1 MRIKLLR
8 SSISLSLMVLMA
20 TASTTF
26 TFHSVQAAKNDEQVT
41 ELIAA
46 DIPSFTGAYLSGQ
59 IADSDS
65 DIDNAIDFY
74 NRALEFDP
82 ENRDAKRRLFT
93 SLIISGDFETASG
106 LAEALKDDA
115 EVAMLAE
122 RALAVRSIQ
131 KREYRRTDKFLNLE
145 ESNPVDKLINQLLS
159 AWGKFGDNKI
169 DEAIAQVINLEG
181 PTWYSAFQDFNLGM
195 MSAAS
200 GDHEKAKTY
209 FGSLIANQDAIQ
221 IAPDTYLQGVM
232 ALATLHN
239 QDGEKDAALNVL
251 TGTIRAAF
259 APADA
264 LKKKIEQNV
273 EIPYSVANAQSG
285 ASFALYTIGA
295 ALNRQGN
302 EDIVALYLQFARALD
317 VKNAAALI
325 MLAELKEQLGQADKA
340 IAIYRSVPDGSPM
353 KRLSELQLGLNLADI
368 GQTEE
373 ALTHISELIKAYPND
388 IRAYLGYGNI
398 LSREKN
404 YQAVVDNYEDAIKA
418 VGPIHDRTHWN
429 LFYQLGIGYERLK
442 VWEKAEK
449 AFLRSLELAPNQ
461 PSVMNYL
468 GYSWVDM
475 NIKLEEGIDMIKAA
489 VDLRPNDGYI
499 VDSLGWAYYR
509 QGKYEEAT
517 RELER
522 AVELRPSDP
531 TINDHLGDAFWR
543 VGRKIEAKFQWE
555 RALLSMADYDESLV
569 PVLKQKLKEGLADKT
584 ATNDG

>member
-1 MRIKLLR
+1 
-8 SSISLSLMVLMA
+8 MVFM
-20 TASTTF
+20 TSASTVL
-26 TFHSVQAAKNDEQVT
+26 TFHDGRAAKSDEQTIDLV
-41 ELIAA
+41 AA

-82 ENRDAKRRLFT
+82 ENREAKRRLFS
-93 SLIISGDFETASG
+93 SLIISGDFEAASS

-115 EVAMLAE
+115 EVALLAE

-131 KREYRRTDKFLNLE
+131 KREYRGADKFLNLE
-145 ESNPVDKLINQLLS
+145 EANPVDRLVNELLS
-159 AWGKFGDNKI
+159 AWAKFGDNKVE
-169 DEAIAQVINLEG
+169 EAITQVSSLEG
-181 PTWYSAFQDFNLGM
+181 PSWYSAFQDFNLGM
-195 MSAAS
+195 MAAAS
-200 GDHEKAKTY
+200 GDHASAKNY
-209 FGSLIANQDAIQ
+209 FGALIANQDAVQ

-239 QDGEKDAALNVL
+239 QDGEKEEALNVL
-251 TGTIRAAF
+251 TDTIRAAF

-264 LKKKIEQNV
+264 LKKKIEQDIEV
-273 EIPYSVANAQSG
+273 PYSVGNAQSG

-295 ALNRQGN
+295 ALNREGN

-317 VKNAAALI
+317 VKNAAALV
-325 MLAELKEQLGQADKA
+325 MLAELKEQLGQAEKA
-340 IAIYRSVPDGSPM
+340 IAIYRTVPDGSPM

-368 GQTEE
+368 DQVDE
-373 ALTHISELIKAYPND
+373 ALAHISDLIETYPND

-404 YQAVVDNYEDAIKA
+404 FKAVVENYENAIKA

-449 AFLRSLELAPNQ
+449 AFLRSLELSPNQ

-475 NIKLEEGIDMIKAA
+475 NIRLDEGIDMIKAA

-509 QGKYEEAT
+509 QGRYEDAA

-531 TINDHLGDAFWR
+531 TINDHLGDAFWQ

-555 RALLSMADYDESLV
+555 RALLSMAGYDESQV
-569 PVLKQKLKEGLADKT
+569 PVLKQKLKEGLTDKT
-584 ATNDG
+584 AANDG

>member
-1 MRIKLLR
+1 MRTKLLR

-20 TASTTF
+20 TAATTL
-26 TFHSVQAAKNDEQVT
+26 TFDDAHSAKNDEQVVD
-41 ELIAA
+41 LIAA

-82 ENRDAKRRLFT
+82 ENREAKRRLFT
-93 SLIISGDFETASG
+93 TLIISGDFEAASA

-115 EVAMLAE
+115 EVALLAE

-131 KREYRRTDKFLNLE
+131 KREYRRADKFINLD
-145 ESNPVDKLINQLLS
+145 ESNPVDRLINQLLS
-159 AWGKFGDNKI
+159 AWAKFGDNKV
-169 DEAIAQVINLEG
+169 DEAIAQVNDLEG
-181 PTWYSAFQDFNLGM
+181 PTWYSAFQNFNLGM
-195 MSAAS
+195 MTAAS
-200 GDHEKAKTY
+200 GDHEKAKSY
-209 FGSLIANQDAIQ
+209 FAALIADEDAVQ

-239 QDGEKDAALNVL
+239 QDGEKDQALNVL
-251 TGTIRAAF
+251 TDTIRAAF

-264 LKKKIEQNV
+264 LKKKIEQGV
-273 EIPYSVANAQSG
+273 ETPYTVANAQSG

-295 ALNRQGN
+295 ALNRDGN

-317 VKNAAALI
+317 VKNAAALV
-325 MLAELKEQLGQADKA
+325 MLAELKEQLGQAEEA
-340 IAIYRSVPDGSPM
+340 IAIYRSVPDDSPM

-368 GQTEE
+368 DQVDE
-373 ALTHISELIKAYPND
+373 ALAHISDLIEAYPND

-404 YQAVVDNYEDAIKA
+404 YKAVVDNYENAIKA

-449 AFLRSLELAPNQ
+449 AFLRALELSPNQ

-475 NIKLEEGIDMIKAA
+475 NIRLEEGIDMIKAA

-509 QGKYEEAT
+509 QGKYEEAA

-531 TINDHLGDAFWR
+531 TINDHLGDAFWQ
-543 VGRKIEAKFQWE
+543 VGRKIEAKFQWD
-555 RALLSMADYDESLV
+555 RALLSMADYDESQV
-569 PVLKQKLKEGLADKT
+569 PILKQKLKEGLTDKT
-584 ATNDG
+584 ASNDG

>member
-1 MRIKLLR
+1 MRNKLLR

-20 TASTTF
+20 SAATTISF
-26 TFHSVQAAKNDEQVT
+26 NDVRAAKSEKEVVDLV
-41 ELIAA
+41 AA

-65 DIDNAIDFY
+65 DIENAIDFY

-82 ENRDAKRRLFT
+82 ENREAKRRLFT
-93 SLIISGDFETASG
+93 TLIISGDFETASG
-106 LAEALKDDA
+106 LAETLKDDA

-131 KREYRRTDKFLNLE
+131 KREYRRADKFLDLE
-145 ESNPVDKLINQLLS
+145 ETNPVDKLINQLLS
-159 AWGKFGDNKI
+159 AWAKLGDNKVK
-169 DEAIAQVINLEG
+169 EAIAQVKGLEG

-195 MSAAS
+195 MAAAS
-200 GDHEKAKTY
+200 GDYEAAKTY

-239 QDGEKDAALNVL
+239 QDGKKDEALAVL
-251 TGTIRAAF
+251 TDTIRAAF

-264 LKKKIEQNV
+264 LKKKIEQDI
-273 EIPYSVANAQSG
+273 ETPYSVANAQSG

-295 ALNRQGN
+295 ALNREGN

-317 VKNAAALI
+317 VKNAAALV
-325 MLAELKEQLGQADKA
+325 MLAELKEQLGQSDKA
-340 IAIYRSVPDGSPM
+340 IAIYRTVPDNSPM
-353 KRLSELQLGLNLADI
+353 KRLSELQLGLNLADV
-368 GQTEE
+368 GQVEE
-373 ALTHISELIKAYPND
+373 ALAHISELIKAYPND

-404 YQAVVDNYEDAIKA
+404 YQAVVDNYENAIRA

-442 VWEKAEK
+442 VWDKAEK
-449 AFLRSLELAPNQ
+449 AFLRSLELSPNQ

-522 AVELRPSDP
+522 AVELRPADP
-531 TINDHLGDAFWR
+531 TINDHLGDAFWQ

-555 RALLSMADYDESLV
+555 RALLSMADFDESQV
-569 PVLKQKLKEGLADKT
+569 PILKRKLKEGLTDKT
-584 ATNDG
+584 AANDG

>member
-8 SSISLSLMVLMA
+8 SSISLSLMALIAAV
-20 TASTTF
+20 STTL
-26 TFHSVQAAKNDEQVT
+26 TLHEVRAAKNDEQVT
-41 ELIAA
+41 ELVAA

-65 DIDNAIDFY
+65 DIKNAIEFY

-82 ENRDAKRRLFT
+82 ENREAKRRLFT
-93 SLIISGDFETASG
+93 TLIISGDFETAST

-115 EVAMLAE
+115 DVALLAE

-145 ESNPVDKLINQLLS
+145 EANPVDRLINQLLS
-159 AWGKFGDNKI
+159 AWAKFGDNKV
-169 DEAIAQVINLEG
+169 DEAIAQVISLEG

-195 MSAAS
+195 MTAAS
-200 GDHEKAKTY
+200 GDHEKAKSY
-209 FGSLIANQDAIQ
+209 FGALIANQDAIQ
-221 IAPDTYLQGVM
+221 IAPDTYLQGIM

-239 QDGEKDAALNVL
+239 QDGEKNQALNVL
-251 TGTIRAAF
+251 TDTIRAAF

-264 LKKKIEQNV
+264 LKKKIEQGV

-285 ASFALYTIGA
+285 ASYALYTIGA
-295 ALNRQGN
+295 ALNREGN

-317 VKNAAALI
+317 VKNAASLV
-325 MLAELKEQLGQADKA
+325 MLAELKEQLGQADEA

-353 KRLSELQLGLNLADI
+353 KRISELQLGLNLADI
-368 GQTEE
+368 GQIDE
-373 ALTHISELIKAYPND
+373 ALIHISELIEAYPND

-404 YQAVVDNYEDAIKA
+404 YQAVVVNYEKAIKA
-418 VGPIHDRTHWN
+418 VGPLHDRTHWN

-442 VWEKAEK
+442 TWEKAEK
-449 AFLRSLELAPNQ
+449 AFLRALELAPNQ

-509 QGKYEEAT
+509 QERYEEAA

-531 TINDHLGDAFWR
+531 TINDHLGDAFWQ

-555 RALLSMADYDESLV
+555 RALLSMADFDESLV
-569 PVLKQKLKEGLADKT
+569 PVLKQKLKEGLMDKT
-584 ATNDG
+584 AANDG